1 MSENKNYKE
10 YSYLHIFDGFYVDKK
25 KNKSVAFKAVS
36 TSGFVNNLT
45 WVNNNNGGKFLS
57 GSLPINRRTK
67 WLNTALGLSLPE
79 TQETIWADVNFRE
92 NDASERLMKFKTNGG
107 LKAVNLS
114 HIDGKI
120 YVGKDKNGELRI
132 RISVDSFEIARFQGS
147 KRDGASTAAASA
159 APKAPAAPT
168 PPASMNQMSGMSGW
182 NNREDDFAELTGD
195 DDNLPF

>member
-25 KNKSVAFKAVS
+25 KNESVAFKAVS
-36 TSGFVNNLT
+36 TSGFVNKLT
-45 WVNNNNGGKFLS
+45 WVDTNDGGKFLS

-67 WLNTALGLSLPE
+67 WLNTALGLTLPE
-79 TQETIWADVNFRE
+79 GQETVWADVNFRA

-120 YVGKDKNGELRI
+120 YVGKDKNNEPRI
-132 RISVDSFEIARFQGS
+132 RISVDSFEIARFQG
-147 KRDGASTAAASA
+147 KNKPDGASSPA
-159 APKAPAAPT
+159 APAAPT

-182 NNREDDFAELTGD
+182 GGGRNDDFAELAD
-195 DDNLPF
+195 DDGDLPF